1 MMGRKMKSVWL
12 FSCTVLWLGLAATI
26 AVAQPNQPAAPAVDP
41 LADSAVF
48 RTVVRRQG
56 DDGVHTYRIPGLVTT
71 TKGTLVAVFD
81 LRHTS
86 SADLPGDIDVGMMRS
101 TDHGKTWSGVTKILD
116 FDKNEKN
123 SRSNG
128 VGDPSILVDT
138 KTGRLFV
145 AALWSK
151 GNRAWNGSGPG
162 LTPEETGQFVLTQSD
177 DDGVTWSKPL
187 NISATTKGRDAKW
200 RLFFNGPGNGIQLRD
215 GTLIFAAQ
223 YRAADGPPHSCF
235 IYSKDG
241 GENWSVST
249 AAIADK
255 PPTSEAQIAELS
267 DGSLLLSMRDES
279 RSGKRAWAR
288 YTFKDDIGKGTWSD
302 HWLDV
307 PDPTCMASLIRHPS
321 GALLFSNPNSAK
333 SRVAMTVRWSEDDG
347 KTWSAGRLLDPRGSM
362 YSSMTVLADGSIGI
376 LYEGIDDKKVG
387 CLHFAQFPMEWV
399 TGAAKARPGALRWS
413 VSPFAFDQQDE
424 P

>member
-1 MMGRKMKSVWL
+1 MKPMQHPRFNFVLAGLVLLSQFASALADPLSDPAV
-12 FSCTVLWLGLAATI
+12 SRTVL
-26 AVAQPNQPAAPAVDP
+26 
-41 LADSAVF
+41 
-48 RTVVRRQG
+48 RRQG
-56 DDGVHTYRIPGLVTT
+56 DQGVHTYRIPGLVTT

-81 LRHTS
+81 LRHTGS
-86 SADLPGDIDVGMMRS
+86 GDLPGDIDVAMMRS
-101 TDHGKTWSGVTKILD
+101 TDQGVTWEPMKTILD
-116 FDKNEKN
+116 FDKNEKD
-123 SRSNG
+123 SRGNG
-128 VGDPSILVDT
+128 VGDPAILVDR

-151 GNRAWNGSGPG
+151 GNRAWHGSGPG
-162 LTPEETGQFVLTQSD
+162 LTPGFIPEETGQFVLTRSD
-177 DDGVTWSKPL
+177 DDGVTWSGPI
-187 NISATTKGRDAKW
+187 NITGTIKGRDPKW

-241 GENWSVST
+241 GETWSVSP

-279 RSGKRAWAR
+279 RSGKRAWAKF
-288 YTFKDDIGKGTWSD
+288 TWKDDIAGGKWSE
-302 HWLDV
+302 HWLDL

-333 SRVAMTVRWSEDDG
+333 HRVAMTVRTSDDDG

-376 LYEGIDDKKVG
+376 LYEGVDDQKK
-387 CLHFAQFPMEWV
+387 LALQFARFPLDWV
-399 TGAAKARPGALRWS
+399 RGEDKPK
-413 VSPFAFDQQDE
+413 P
-424 P
+424 